1 MYNQEIRNRILVS
14 VAAYAYEYLNAP
26 IMSDSEFDA
35 LAQQIDVTQ
44 DTGNKN
50 LDDFLRITLML
61 TLVCGYTST
70 PKRVNL
76 NIYMRNITNA
86 NKNDELVSRKR

>member
-50 LDDFLRITLML
+50 LDDFF
-61 TLVCGYTST
+61 
-70 PKRVNL
+70 KN
-76 NIYMRNITNA
+76 NFNA
-86 NKNDELVSRKR
+86 DTGLWIHKHPEKNKLKYLYEEYYQCQ

>member
-14 VAAYAYEYLNAP
+14 VAAYAYEYLNSP

-50 LDDFLRITLML
+50 LDDFF
-61 TLVCGYTST
+61 
-70 PKRVNL
+70 KN
-76 NIYMRNITNA
+76 NFNA
-86 NKNDELVSRKR
+86 DTGLWIHKHPEKSKLKYLYEEYYQCQ